1 MRLGGQQQTE
11 ISEIV
16 CFFYCYVLFEKN
28 FIVIYMLDNFHCNN
42 TSMSYTKTFCGIL
55 HVLELR
61 QRFAST
67 YIKKIQKSLKYLRF
81 VGETVKR
88 STM

>member
-11 ISEIV
+11 ISKID
-16 CFFYCYVLFEKN
+16 FFHCYVLFEKN
-28 FIVIYMLDNFHCNN
+28 FIVIYMLDNFDCNN
-42 TSMSYTKTFCGIL
+42 TSMSHTKTFCGIL

-61 QRFAST
+61 QSFTST
-67 YIKKIQKSLKYLRF
+67 YIKNIQKSLQYVRF